1 MHISSG
7 TVLGRYAVRSR
18 IGSGGMGVVYLA
30 WDTELD
36 RTVALKVL
44 PEEVASDADRM
55 RRFVQEAKSASALN
69 HPNIVTVHDV
79 GHSDS
84 IRFIV
89 TEHVEGD
96 TLRARI
102 RQGPLPLLEVLNVAI
117 QIASALAAA
126 HQAGIIHRDIK
137 PENIIVRAD
146 GLVKL
151 VDFGLAIVAERERL
165 VVDPEAP
172 TEALRQTA
180 PGVVVGTYAYMS
192 PEQARGVRVDERSD
206 LFSLGVVMYEMVT
219 ARAPF
224 TGATATDVMAS
235 ILTSDPPPLNRF
247 APGAT
252 NELAQIVTKALT
264 KDADERFQT
273 AKDLL
278 ADLKRLKR
286 TCETPHVAT
295 RGGTSSVSRVA
306 VAMVVL
312 AALAASIYMFV
323 QQRRAAESTS
333 SRSVIPITSFPG
345 SSAVQRSPRT
355 VGRSRMHARSDS
367 IHSTYTYR

>member
-1 MHISSG
+1 MHIASG

-18 IGSGGMGVVYLA
+18 IGSGGKGAVYLA

-165 VVDPEAP
+165 ARRSGGSHRS
-172 TEALRQTA
+172 AASRLRQASWSVPTH
-180 PGVVVGTYAYMS
+180 TCH
-192 PEQARGVRVDERSD
+192 RNK
-206 LFSLGVVMYEMVT
+206 
-219 ARAPF
+219 RAVF
-224 TGATATDVMAS
+224 AS
-235 ILTSDPPPLNRF
+235 MNDRICS
-247 APGAT
+247 
-252 NELAQIVTKALT
+252 
-264 KDADERFQT
+264 
-273 AKDLL
+273 
-278 ADLKRLKR
+278 
-286 TCETPHVAT
+286 
-295 RGGTSSVSRVA
+295 
-306 VAMVVL
+306 
-312 AALAASIYMFV
+312 AS
-323 QQRRAAESTS
+323 AW
-333 SRSVIPITSFPG
+333 
-345 SSAVQRSPRT
+345 
-355 VGRSRMHARSDS
+355 
-367 IHSTYTYR
+367 